1 MSAPSPHTRGE
12 QLTGF
17 LAQVPIVQTLGMYCD
32 IKGDDMV
39 AVLPFSPKLIG
50 NFTLKALH
58 GGAIG
63 TFLEM
68 TAMAQLYIAS
78 DVTRPPRTI
87 NITVD
92 YLRQGRA
99 KDLYARAT
107 IIKLGRRMASVRA
120 EAWQAERDKPVAALL
135 GHFLLDR
142 EDDTQ
147 AAPSLPRVG

>member
-1 MSAPSPHTRGE
+1 MSASPSRGE
-12 QLTGF
+12 LLEGF
-17 LAQVPIVQTLGMYCD
+17 LAQVPIVKTIGMHCD

-39 AVLPFSPKLIG
+39 GVLPFQNKLIG
-50 NFTLKALH
+50 NFTIKALH

-68 TAMAQLYIAS
+68 TAMAQLFLVA
-78 DVTRPPRTI
+78 DVERPPRTI

-99 KDLYARAT
+99 QDLFARAT
-107 IIKLGRRMASVRA
+107 VVKLGRRMASVRA

-135 GHFLLDR
+135 GHFLLGSS
-142 EDDTQ
+142 ETKSE
-147 AAPSLPRVG
+147 A

>member
-1 MSAPSPHTRGE
+1 MSASPSRGE
-12 QLTGF
+12 LLEGF
-17 LAQVPIVQTLGMYCD
+17 LAQVPIVKTIGMHCD

-39 AVLPFSPKLIG
+39 GVLPFQSKLIG
-50 NFTLKALH
+50 NFTIKALH

-68 TAMAQLYIAS
+68 TAMAQLFLVA
-78 DVTRPPRTI
+78 DVERPPRTI

-99 KDLYARAT
+99 QDLFARAT
-107 IIKLGRRMASVRA
+107 VVKLGRRMASVRA

-135 GHFLLDR
+135 GHFLLGSS
-142 EDDTQ
+142 ETKSE
-147 AAPSLPRVG
+147 A